1 VLPRSAPGL
10 CDRHCGLINSVWQAR
25 LRRASNSSP
34 TAGCLSYSRV
44 ALVAALID
52 SGRAVRQIVRRGCF
66 PPEDAAA
73 LVGAPGEVLPGGGVG
88 ADTGAQQLPG
98 VTKVRCWLAV
108 IAQPLAL

>member
-10 CDRHCGLINSVWQAR
+10 CDRHCGLVDSVWQAHS
-25 LRRASNSSP
+25 RRASNSSP

-73 LVGAPGEVLPGGGVG
+73 LAGAPGEVLPGGGAA
-88 ADTGAQQLPG
+88 ADAGAQQLPG
-98 VTKVRCWLAV
+98 VTKARCWLGHG
-108 IAQPLAL
+108 AQPPPL